1 MEELSCVDLIMSWM
15 ESDPVKLIEFHV
27 TSKGP
32 EHAFKYLINKENGSK
47 YESFDAD
54 REQSLTVP
62 ANSKLDQGIDSAFDV
77 FCKSKNVVFEPDR
90 LLRHQYPAPPPK
102 LHYSTQ
108 WRKLTKKLYLH
119 SSNAMNRELN

>member
-15 ESDPVKLIEFHV
+15 ESDPVKLIDFHV
-27 TSKGP
+27 TCKGP
-32 EHAFKYLINKENGSK
+32 ERTFEYHRNKKNGSK

-54 REQSLTVP
+54 RELCLTVP
-62 ANSKLDQGIDSAFDV
+62 VNSKLDQSIDSAFDGFV
-77 FCKSKNVVFEPDR
+77 KTKNVVFEPDR